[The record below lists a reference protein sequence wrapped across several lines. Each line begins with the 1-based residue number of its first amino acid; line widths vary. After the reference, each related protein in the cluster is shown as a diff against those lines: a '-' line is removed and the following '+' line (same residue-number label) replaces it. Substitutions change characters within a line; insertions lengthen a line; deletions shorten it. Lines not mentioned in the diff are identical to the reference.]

1 MTLAA
6 PDQHAEA
13 EARLRA
19 EIAGCTRLLNM
30 EGLMGYSGHVSARLP
45 GNRLLI
51 QDFDQSRAALAPD
64 DLLVCDLNGRLV
76 AGATHLRPV
85 AEVHIHSEIY
95 KARPD
100 VNAVAHFHHDLTTTF
115 TLVEGLSLVP
125 VKNHAVRWRSGI
137 PVHADPS
144 HVDTPELGRGLAAT
158 LGPHHALLIRAHGQ
172 VVVAEDVRSLFV
184 DCIHLVENAVCA
196 LPGGGPRPRPAADRA
211 RDGRFPPSL
220 QTRQA
225 RRQAVDLLCRPRPRG
240 RPFTGSMGPSP
251 MTSVIP
257 GCRRRARNPRLGDTA
272 RA

>member
-1 MTLAA
+1 MTLAG

-45 GNRLLI
+45 GDRLLI
-51 QDFDQSRAALAPD
+51 QDFDQSRAALAPG

-76 AGATHLRPV
+76 AGATNLRPV

-184 DCIHLVENAVCA
+184 DCIHLVENAVSLYQAAA
-196 LPGGGPRPRPAADRA
+196 LGRVLPLTEREMDDFSRSFK
-211 RDGRFPPSL
+211 RDKHVAKLWTYYVG
-220 QTRQA
+220 
-225 RRQAVDLLCRPRPRG
+225 RG
-240 RPFTGSMGPSP
+240 REAGLLPEAWD
-251 MTSVIP
+251 
-257 GCRRRARNPRLGDTA
+257 RHL
-272 RA
+272 